1 MQDIWL
7 KVSEMLSGVERDFEI
22 VITERAGQAME
33 MTRDLDISRWVLTSD
48 QIKNHGLADTSSLNP
63 YVKTQL
69 KAPKAPYSKA
79 FLAFLCVFTA

>member
-7 KVSEMLSGVERDFEI
+7 KVSDMLSGVERDFEI

-48 QIKNHGLADTSSLNP
+48 QMKNHSLADTSSLMP
-63 YVKTQL
+63 
-69 KAPKAPYSKA
+69 
-79 FLAFLCVFTA
+79 